1 MLLLW
6 IFVVIYVTR
15 MSMFLAV
22 PYYLQPCDHLVGK
35 VIFVFVF
42 VVVVFL
48 RFCYFSIL
56 CSGHVWYIVLDCILD
71 S

>member
-6 IFVVIYVTR
+6 IFVVIYVSR

-35 VIFVFVF
+35 VIFVVVF
-42 VVVVFL
+42 VGFFSYVFVT
-48 RFCYFSIL
+48 FPYCVQVMCGTL
-56 CSGHVWYIVLDCILD
+56 CLIVY
-71 S
+71 